1 MQLLKKQLLDMV
13 RQASEPHHVQGEAK
27 NLMLFFN
34 KRHRPR
40 WCRLPFYELFR
51 QGTVSVH
58 RNWCKEIR

>member
-1 MQLLKKQLLDMV
+1 MQLLKKQFLDMV
-13 RQASEPHHVQGEAK
+13 REANDPHHGQGEAK
-27 NLMLFFN
+27 NRTLFFT

-58 RNWCKEIR
+58 RNWRKEIR